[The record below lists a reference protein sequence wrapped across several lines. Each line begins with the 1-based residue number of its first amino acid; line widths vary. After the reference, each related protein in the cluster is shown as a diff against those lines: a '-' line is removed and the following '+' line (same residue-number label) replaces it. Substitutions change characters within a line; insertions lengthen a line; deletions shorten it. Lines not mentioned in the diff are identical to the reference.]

1 MLLDPKTIGQILVL
15 TVGSHIVLSFL
26 RTTRGSGLIRG
37 VVIALIVV
45 FGALLGVARWL
56 GLAELQFIV
65 EGVTGFAVVI
75 LAIVFQPELRRGII
89 SLGDNPLLSKVIG
102 SRAKDVVDEVASAC
116 VSMAKRKRGALIA
129 FERQTPLDPWT
140 QTAQRVDSR
149 VNRFLLD
156 SIFHTD
162 SALHDGAV
170 IIREDRIAA
179 AGAILPLS
187 ENDRLAQSVG
197 TRHRAALGLTEETD
211 AVVVAVSEET
221 GLITV
226 CQNGKMER
234 RVLRD
239 ELGAVLRSRLG
250 GEDDVKTSK
259 KSKASPDGR
268 AGAAPGRRPIVAVR
282 WLKSL
287 IANPGQKAMALAVGV
302 GLFMLAFRSIR
313 TSKEYS
319 LEVRVEAGED
329 AKSTPTPGVLR
340 IVLPSENLH
349 LAWPVPGSSIVISAT
364 AAQADLA
371 LIDGQISGVLTVDPE
386 WAGTEKTIDPGDITW
401 GVDRQVRGLDVELV
415 RPGRSLLIKTERYDE
430 REITLSLASFGGK
443 ESANTGP
450 VPQELY
456 IQTPTGT
463 MLDTGSVEFNPS
475 VITVRGPKESIDRL
489 ILAPELLA
497 FEPVDLSRA
506 AGTGFV
512 EHLYPDRDEMKA
524 RGLGEVTL
532 GEDLF
537 LRGRLVPRETVVGQ
551 LELEIALVSFRA
563 ASGDGRPRFL
573 PPTEMVTAQVKT
585 RGLIGEDLDES
596 LQTTMRLEIL
606 QFVREH
612 ARVFVD
618 VDQAA
623 TAPGLRTAVEVG
635 PLDAQWRQHLGP
647 LFGAAKNQPGASLRL
662 ELDESDRTV
671 ALTRAPEDKG
681 QDE

>member
-56 GLAELQFIV
+56 GLSELQFIV

-89 SLGDNPLLSKVIG
+89 SLGDNPLLSRVIG

-140 QTAQRVDSR
+140 QTAQRVDAR

-197 TRHRAALGLTEETD
+197 TRHRAALGLSEETD

-250 GEDDVKTSK
+250 GDDDVKAGK
-259 KSKASPDGR
+259 DGR
-268 AGAAPGRRPIVAVR
+268 HAGGRFHPVMKF
-282 WLKSL
+282 LKGL

-302 GLFMLAFRSIR
+302 GLFLLAFRSIR
-313 TSKEYS
+313 TSKEYT

-329 AKSTPTPGVLR
+329 AKLTPTRGILR
-340 IVLPSENLH
+340 IVLPSRDLH
-349 LAWPVPGSSIVISAT
+349 LASPRSGDSIMIDAT

-371 LIDGQISGVLTVDPE
+371 LVGGELGGVLIVTDDWV
-386 WAGTEKTIDPGDITW
+386 GTEKNVRPGEITW
-401 GVDRQVRGLDVELV
+401 GVDRPIRGLDVDLRTPGGFLAV
-415 RPGRSLLIKTERYDE
+415 RVERYDE
-430 REITLSLASFGGK
+430 SAISPTLASFGGGTAAG
-443 ESANTGP
+443 SPLDSP
-450 VPQELY
+450 VEASLIG
-456 IQTPTGT
+456 IQTPIGAE
-463 MLDTGSVEFNPS
+463 LDTASVEFNPG
-475 VITVRGPKESIDRL
+475 VVTVRGPKEDVARL
-489 ILAPELLA
+489 TENPALLA
-497 FEPVDLSRA
+497 FEPIDLSRST
-506 AGTGFV
+506 GTGFV
-512 EHLYPDRDEMKA
+512 VRLVPDREAMEA
-524 RGLGEVTL
+524 RQLGEVML
-532 GEDLF
+532 GEELF
-537 LRGRLVPRETVVGQ
+537 LRGRLLPRETVVGQ
-551 LELEIALVSFRA
+551 LELEVALVSFDA
-563 ASGDGRPRFL
+563 AAGDAAPRFL
-573 PPTEMVTAQVKT
+573 PPTETVTAFVKT
-585 RGLIGEDLDES
+585 RGLISDGIDES

-606 QFVREH
+606 QFVREN

-618 VDQAA
+618 TERAA
-623 TAPGLRTAVEVG
+623 ASPGLRTEVEVG
-635 PLDAQWRQHLGP
+635 SLDPLWRASLGP
-647 LFGAAKNQPGASLRL
+647 LFGAAKENPGASLRL

-671 ALTRAPEDKG
+671 ALTRAPEEKG